1 MTETAPAIPDLPGV
15 LKEIAEGVGLGV
27 ALELAGALGGSMV
40 YIAREPTGE
49 SQVVKAVGLEA
60 ARDIGRLLGGDTF
73 LIPLGPLADAR
84 RQRAA
89 IAKRL
94 GEGQGVQRIARDLHC
109 HCRTVQRVK
118 NRQEDRRQADLF
130 HRPSEAD

>member
-1 MTETAPAIPDLPGV
+1 MTETAPAFPDLPGI
-15 LKEIAEGVGLGV
+15 LKEIAQGVGPAV
-27 ALELAGALGGSMV
+27 ALELAAALGGSMV
-40 YIAREPTGE
+40 YIARQPSGK

-60 ARDIGRLLGGDTF
+60 ARAIGRLMGGDTF

-89 IAKRL
+89 IVKRL
-94 GEGQGVQRIARDLHC
+94 GEGYGVQRIARDLHC

-118 NRQEDRRQADLF
+118 NRLEDRRQADLF
-130 HRPSEAD
+130 HRLGEAD